1 MDSVSRFVLL
11 STKLSIDETVDEL
24 NHEKRVEEFGEQEQL
39 KSQNPFRSLDSG
51 DNKEEGENVTLG
63 DKIKESGNKITTKV
77 GEVSQKVK
85 STFAPKTVQNKENA
99 QQIA

>member
-1 MDSVSRFVLL
+1 
-11 STKLSIDETVDEL
+11 
-24 NHEKRVEEFGEQEQL
+24 L

-51 DNKEEGENVTLG
+51 SDSNVESENVTLG
-63 DKIKESGNKITTKV
+63 DKIKESGNKMTTKV

-85 STFAPKTVQNKENA
+85 STFAPKTVQNKENS